1 MKLWHIV
8 GMLMSILVWAQEAV
22 FTHINVILDCLGQVC
37 IWVELPIQ
45 RRLCPIFMRDVG
57 SPGIH
62 ERFRRLT
69 GSQRTPLFWG
79 VTVIV
84 SFDNRSK

>member
-37 IWVELPIQ
+37 IWVELPVQ
-45 RRLCPIFMRDVG
+45 RRLCPIFVRDVG

-62 ERFRRLT
+62 ERFRRFT